1 MARLTF
7 KSDSFLRNAGFLDE
21 TFLDV
26 NNLPSLPQNVND
38 ERYVINAM
46 YDERPDLLAHD
57 LYGSTRLWWVFTIR
71 NPDLLKD
78 PIRDFKAGLIIY
90 LPSAENV
97 NIIAGR
103 TR

>member
-1 MARLTF
+1 MPRLTF
-7 KSDSFLRNAGFLDE
+7 KQDSFLRNAGFLDE

-46 YDERPDLLAHD
+46 YDERPDLLAHE
-57 LYGSTRLWWVFTIR
+57 LYGSTRLWWVFAIR

-78 PIRDFKAGLIIY
+78 PIGDFKTGLRIF

-97 NIIAGR
+97 NIVSGR
-103 TR
+103 AR